1 MRLGLTMTIRPL
13 FLQKDV
19 TKALGLCIMKKNSKG
34 AADASPCKKERLMIL
49 DIKEEALAAASRWQ
63 DLFYNLHRC
72 PELGRKEQRT
82 ADMIRRRLEE
92 LGIPYVPMAD
102 TGTMAVIW
110 GGRPGRTL
118 CFRADID
125 ALPIAEDTDLAYS
138 SQNPGVM
145 HACGHDFHTAALLGA
160 AELLQNRRR
169 ELAGTVKLFFQPDEE
184 GDGGAARM
192 IAAGCMEE
200 PHVDAAL
207 CVHVES
213 GIPTGTMTVKAGPIC
228 ASSNPFAVTL
238 RGRGTHGAKP
248 HLGTDVI
255 TAGAQI
261 ISALQTISSRR
272 TSPAEP
278 VVVTVGSF
286 HAGEAGNVLP
296 EEAKFNGIL
305 RTMGGEARERVK
317 ADFRSIVSGIAAGMG
332 VEAEIEIFE
341 SYPGC
346 RNDPAMT
353 DLVRRAAGKILGERN
368 VLELEEPSLGADD
381 FGYFSDAV
389 PGCYFYIG
397 VGNAE
402 KGFTYPNH
410 NPHFAADPDAL
421 PLAAAVEAQAAVD
434 FLCGE

>member
-102 TGTMAVIW
+102 TGTMAVI
-110 GGRPGRTL
+110 
-118 CFRADID
+118 
-125 ALPIAEDTDLAYS
+125 
-138 SQNPGVM
+138 
-145 HACGHDFHTAALLGA
+145 LLGA

-255 TAGAQI
+255 AAGAQI

-296 EEAKFNGIL
+296 EEAKFTGIL

-332 VEAEIEIFE
+332 VEVEIEIFE

-434 FLCGE
+434 FLYGE